1 MSVVAFKQRTGS
13 PVAKSATYRAMLSD
27 TVDLLRSM
35 KYADDASRV
44 AAEAQIEAI
53 DEILTE

>member
-1 MSVVAFKQRTGS
+1 MGVVAFKKPAGS
-13 PVAKSATYRAMLSD
+13 PAAKSATYRAMLSD